1 MGIRDEYAA
10 KEAAS
15 WEALLAQI
23 GRLTP
28 EQQAKEGVV
37 PGWSTKDLLW
47 HCAYWT
53 NDVVQQLPALM
64 DGSFVDPFEADDTLG
79 DRMNADVAEESKAL
93 TSEEAMARSIDAR
106 RALLDAWAGLSEE
119 PTPAAADWY
128 ADESFIHY
136 DEHAIEISKFA
147 DSLGA

>member
-1 MGIRDEYAA
+1 MGIREEYAA

-23 GRLTP
+23 ARLTP
-28 EQQAKEGVV
+28 EQQETEGVV

-53 NDVVQQLPALM
+53 NDVVQQLPTLM
-64 DGSFVDPFEADDTLG
+64 DGTFVDPFEADDTLG
-79 DRMNADVAEESKAL
+79 DRMNTEIAEASKAM
-93 TSEEAMARSIDAR
+93 TAEEAMARSLEA
-106 RALLDAWAGLSEE
+106 RALLLEAWDGLNSE
-119 PTPAAADWY
+119 PTPAAAEWY
-128 ADESFIHY
+128 AYETFEHY
-136 DEHAIEISKFA
+136 DEHAVEIGKFA